1 MSSSSFRARPP
12 NFERPAAAR
21 RWGALPIALHWLIAL
36 IIAALIVIGWR
47 MVHGG
52 IDAAATFDAYQL
64 HKSLG
69 FLALALTVARLAARV
84 RFASPPKPQAP
95 RWERRLASFT
105 QGALIVLTIGASLAG
120 WLVVSA
126 SPLPIPTRVFNLFVI
141 PNIARPDAALFAA
154 ATLAHQGRRLGH
166 RRSRRAARRGCAQA
180 PSRRSRRRA
189 QAHAAAVGEGRGRPA
204 PSCVPQE

>member
-1 MSSSSFRARPP
+1 MSGGTRP
-12 NFERPAAAR
+12 E

-47 MVHGG
+47 MVHGDLG
-52 IDAAATFDAYQL
+52 AAETFDAYQL

-69 FLALALTVARLAARV
+69 FLALALTVARLAARMG
-84 RFASPPKPQAP
+84 FASPPEPQAP

-126 SPLPIPTRVFNLFVI
+126 SPLPIPTRFFNLFVI
-141 PNIARPDAALFAA
+141 PNIARPDAALFGL
-154 ATLAHQGRRLGH
+154 ATLAHEV
-166 RRSRRAARRGCAQA
+166 AAWTIAGLVAL
-180 PSRRSRRRA
+180 
-189 QAHAAAVGEGRGRPA
+189 HAAGALKHHLVDRDDVLKRMLPPVREKGRG
-204 PSCVPQE
+204 

>member
-1 MSSSSFRARPP
+1 MSGETLP
-12 NFERPAAAR
+12 E
-21 RWGALPIALHWLIAL
+21 RWGGLPIALHWLNAL

-52 IDAAATFDAYQL
+52 MDAAATFDAYQL

-69 FLALALTVARLAARV
+69 FLALALTVARLATRMS
-84 RFASPPKPQAP
+84 FASPPQPLAP

-126 SPLPIPTRVFNLFVI
+126 SLLPIPTRVFNLFVI
-141 PNIARPDAALFAA
+141 PNIARPDAALFGW
-154 ATLAHQGRRLGH
+154 ATLAHEV
-166 RRSRRAARRGCAQA
+166 AAWTIAGLVAL
-180 PSRRSRRRA
+180 
-189 QAHAAAVGEGRGRPA
+189 HAAGALKHHFVDRDDVLKRMLPAVRQKGRG
-204 PSCVPQE
+204 

>member
-1 MSSSSFRARPP
+1 LSVRP
-12 NFERPAAAR
+12 RPE
-21 RWGALPIALHWLIAL
+21 RWGPLPIALHWLVAL

-47 MVHGG
+47 MVHGELS
-52 IDAAATFDAYQL
+52 AAETFDAYQL

-84 RFASPPKPQAP
+84 RFPSPPKPQAP

-120 WLVVSA
+120 WLVVSV
-126 SPLPIPTRVFNLFVI
+126 SPLPIPTRFFNLFVI

-154 ATLAHQGRRLGH
+154 AVLAHKVAAWTITGLAALHVAGALKHHLIDRDDVLRRMLPA
-166 RRSRRAARRGCAQA
+166 RALASPVR
-180 PSRRSRRRA
+180 
-189 QAHAAAVGEGRGRPA
+189 EKGRGG
-204 PSCVPQE
+204 

>member
-1 MSSSSFRARPP
+1 LSGEKRPG
-12 NFERPAAAR
+12 
-21 RWGALPIALHWLIAL
+21 RWGALPMALHWLIAL

-47 MVHGG
+47 MVYGELS
-52 IDAAATFDAYQL
+52 AAETFDAYQL

-69 FLALALTVARLAARV
+69 FLAFALTAARLAARIS
-84 RFASPPKPQAP
+84 FASPPEPPAP

-141 PNIARPDAALFAA
+141 PNIARPDAALFGL
-154 ATLAHQGRRLGH
+154 ATLAHKVAAWTIAGLVALHIAGALKHHLVDRDDVLRRMLP
-166 RRSRRAARRGCAQA
+166 AVRGK
-180 PSRRSRRRA
+180 
-189 QAHAAAVGEGRGRPA
+189 GRG
-204 PSCVPQE
+204 